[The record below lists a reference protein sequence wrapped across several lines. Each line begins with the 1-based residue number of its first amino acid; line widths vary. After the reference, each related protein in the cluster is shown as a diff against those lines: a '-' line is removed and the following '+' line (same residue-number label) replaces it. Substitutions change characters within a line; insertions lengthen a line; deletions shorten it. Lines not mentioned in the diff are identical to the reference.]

1 MARVIEVVM
10 PGKEKKIID
19 LDELFDIDET
29 NLTKEYAK
37 QASTYAYHGTLYN
50 IADRAVMEM
59 DAKKESTYA
68 ELDLAYRDELK
79 DEKTTEGRIR
89 SMVLTDEGYAEVLEK
104 YAFAVYRKNTL
115 KTIMDALKMRAD
127 MMISMGAHLRSEYDQ
142 TGMNMKYDTTVRD
155 LREKIGKSDK
165 K

>member
-1 MARVIEVVM
+1 
-10 PGKEKKIID
+10 
-19 LDELFDIDET
+19 
-29 NLTKEYAK
+29 
-37 QASTYAYHGTLYN
+37 
-50 IADRAVMEM
+50 
-59 DAKKESTYA
+59 
-68 ELDLAYRDELK
+68 
-79 DEKTTEGRIR
+79 
-89 SMVLTDEGYAEVLEK
+89 LTDEGYAEVLEK

-165 K
+165 GGKQV